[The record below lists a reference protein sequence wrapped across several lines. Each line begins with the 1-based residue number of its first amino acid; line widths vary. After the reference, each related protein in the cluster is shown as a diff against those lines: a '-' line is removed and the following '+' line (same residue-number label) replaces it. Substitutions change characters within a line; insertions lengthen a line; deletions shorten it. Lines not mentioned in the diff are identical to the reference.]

1 MRLCLD
7 HHHLLALMAPRPFL
21 LIGGQYDSV
30 TAWQYLCARILNP
43 SVCQST
49 RLMSTCRKAV
59 RPIYQLL
66 GADDERLAFHNHA
79 TGHRPPASANRIA
92 YEWLR
97 RVTEPMTAK
106 L

>member
-1 MRLCLD
+1 
-7 HHHLLALMAPRPFL
+7 
-21 LIGGQYDSV
+21 
-30 TAWQYLCARILNP
+30 
-43 SVCQST
+43 
-49 RLMSTCRKAV
+49 MSTCREAV

-97 RVTEPMTAK
+97 RLAVK
-106 L
+106 LKNDHLAQNQCI

>member
-1 MRLCLD
+1 
-7 HHHLLALMAPRPFL
+7 
-21 LIGGQYDSV
+21 
-30 TAWQYLCARILNP
+30 
-43 SVCQST
+43 
-49 RLMSTCRKAV
+49 MSTCREAV

-92 YEWLR
+92 YDWLR
-97 RVTEPMTAK
+97 RVTEPMTASK